1 MMAKVIRLF
10 DKTGSAKSWGP
21 QDVCDKL
28 QKDIN
33 NDLVSNKL
41 LTLHFD
47 QSKGEFNINFLQCGM
62 SASEMIMLLEIAK
75 QDIYKKQM
83 CK

>member
-1 MMAKVIRLF
+1 MNVIRLI

-21 QDVCDKL
+21 QDVCDVL
-28 QKDIN
+28 QDDIKSGKVGKKV
-33 NDLVSNKL
+33 LI
-41 LTLHFD
+41 LHVD
-47 QSKGEFNINFLQCGM
+47 QSDGRFNTSFLQCGM

-75 QDIYKKQM
+75 QDIYKNQM

>member
-1 MMAKVIRLF
+1 MKVVKLI

-28 QKDIN
+28 QEDIDN
-33 NDLVSNKL
+33 GLVSNKL
-41 LTLHFD
+41 LILHVNQENGNFRT
-47 QSKGEFNINFLQCGM
+47 SFLQCGM

-75 QDIYKKQM
+75 QDVYTSQM

>member
-1 MMAKVIRLF
+1 MGKVVRLI

-21 QDVCDKL
+21 QDVCDAL

-33 NDLVSNKL
+33 DGAIGTKL
-41 LTLHFD
+41 LVLHVD
-47 QSKGEFNINFLQCGM
+47 QSNGQFNTHFLQCGM

-75 QDIYKKQM
+75 QDIYRNQM